1 MLKRGGKQRFDLVFV
16 CHIAHHAGEP
26 RVLCQG
32 VGQGRR
38 INVADVDPGAGA
50 HKILGRGQADALGRR
65 GDQHALFGVAVGS
78 LAWRPVV
85 CAGTHVAREKNLTTD
100 WFEFILHGAGRTPG
114 QIPRPKGPNP

>member
-50 HKILGRGQADALGRR
+50 HKILGRGQADAVGRR
-65 GDQHALFGVAVGS
+65 SDQHALFGVAVGG

-85 CAGTHVAREKNLTTD
+85 CACTHIAREKNLATGC
-100 WFEFILHGAGRTPG
+100 FQFILHGAGRALGHIRRPEAPTP
-114 QIPRPKGPNP
+114 